1 MCAQERENLRARRKE
16 TREREQER
24 ERARARRERES
35 ERDRE
40 RERAHAHTHE
50 REGGGGGERERER
63 SKARRKEVGRE
74 GETKINVLRVVA
86 IERVAGQL
94 LDLCA
99 HLPPLAF
106 RILIEITKRQRPR
119 TWKSIHALST
129 QQHNI
134 A

>member
-1 MCAQERENLRARRKE
+1 VR
-16 TREREQER
+16 TREREFESAQER
-24 ERARARRERES
+24 DERERAGERARARAERERES

-99 HLPPLAF
+99 HLAPLAF
-106 RILIEITKRQRPR
+106 RILIEITKCQRPR